1 MTCTRTRVD
10 SRGKSLRSG
19 FTLAEILVSLA
30 ILSVLAAVLLPALN
44 NQLSKG
50 DAGRVASD
58 LAAVQT
64 ASQAFLSDVH
74 RYPGD
79 ISDLIAAPAGND
91 VLGQAYPAALT
102 PKWKGPYLG
111 KTVVGVT
118 ALGTISDAL
127 TPTLSGGVNYLTVTI
142 TNVAAADFTKLED
155 MLDEGLSSGTASTTG
170 LVRYSGTT
178 MSFLAM
184 PIQ

>member
-10 SRGKSLRSG
+10 SRGKLLKSG

-30 ILSVLAAVLLPALN
+30 IIAVLAAVLVPALN

-50 DAGRVASD
+50 EAGRVAGD
-58 LAAVQT
+58 LGAIQSGA
-64 ASQAFLSDVH
+64 QAFLSDVH

-79 ISDLIAAPAGND
+79 IGDLLTTPSGTDALDQPYPPAL
-91 VLGQAYPAALT
+91 V

-118 ALGTISDAL
+118 ALGTISNGL
-127 TPTLSGGVNYLTVTI
+127 TATLSGGVNYLTVTI